1 MFDSISPLHETV
13 ILSLVLARPEAVA
26 HACLEAAALES
37 ILLPFD
43 SGRQLWTKRGDGQVQ
58 RPSTTYY

>member
-1 MFDSISPLHETV
+1 MFDSVPPLHETV
-13 ILSLVLARPEAVA
+13 ILSLALARPEAVA

-43 SGRQLWTKRGDGQVQ
+43 SGRQL
-58 RPSTTYY
+58 